1 MLPGI
6 AKKAWPYLAL
16 AVLAWAWMN
25 EHNERVKEI
34 GAAEYRA
41 AEATA
46 RIGELKPQLVVI
58 TREVQVTVQDV
69 LTQGRRYKA
78 AKEELARAIP
88 PDSLHPAV
96 VALMAEGDAAVT
108 KSVALATACATALD
122 VARELVKNVEK
133 ERDAY
138 KDLQPTAGE
147 RLRNAGMW
155 AAIGGAVTLVLEALV
170 R

>member
-6 AKKAWPYLAL
+6 AKKAWPYVALAL
-16 AVLAWAWMN
+16 LAWAWIN

-34 GAAEYRA
+34 GAAEFRA

-46 RIGELKPQLVVI
+46 RIAELKPQLVVV
-58 TREVQVTVQDV
+58 TREVQVKVQDV
-69 LTQGRRYKA
+69 LTQGRRYRA

-88 PDSLHPAV
+88 PDSLPPAV
-96 VALMAEGDAAVT
+96 AAVIAEGDAAIA
-108 KSVALATACATALD
+108 KSISLATACQLALD
-122 VARELVKNVEK
+122 VSQKLVEEVEK

-138 KDLQPTAGE
+138 KDLQPTTME
-147 RLRNAGMW
+147 RVRSASTW
-155 AAIGGAVTLVLEALV
+155 ALVGGAIALVLQALA